1 VDDPAAASSKEEK
14 ELWADELQNPS
25 SAKRT
30 VFVIVVVVVVLVYEL
45 NCEDIS
51 CKSLFFERCFVCE
64 NSRIA
69 DGETQLQEPK
79 KV

>member
-45 NCEDIS
+45 NCDDIFARA
-51 CKSLFFERCFVCE
+51 CSL
-64 NSRIA
+64 SDA
-69 DGETQLQEPK
+69 S
-79 KV
+79 